1 MRRPSRTTM
10 FVIGGVAI
18 AAVLL
23 ASSWITVPFY
33 GVGPGPAREVT
44 PLISFEGPERHD
56 PAGKLIMTTVRVRHL
71 TPITALAAW
80 LDPEVTVAAESLIY
94 PPGLDPV
101 EESRISFS
109 QMDQSKIDATAVVL
123 GLLANYPDDHGAGAL
138 IESTS
143 ERCPADGHLFPGD
156 VVTAIDDEPIDSKAE
171 ASRIIARTPE
181 GTDLTFALD
190 VDGASEEAVFARER
204 CIEGDAGVFVGVVM
218 LDTFPFP
225 VQIASGDVGGPS
237 AGLMWAIG
245 LYELLTPGDLTQGRV
260 VAGTGTLG
268 LDGSVG
274 GIGSVVDKVLG
285 AEHAGANIF
294 LVPKANAQELAGID
308 TGSMEV
314 VPVATLDDAIGAL
327 EGTSPQG

>member
-1 MRRPSRTTM
+1 MSRLKR
-10 FVIGGVAI
+10 FFSGFVVALVIGLAF
-18 AAVLL
+18 LL
-23 ASSWITVPFY
+23 GWVQLPYYSL
-33 GVGPGPAREVT
+33 GPGPARDVE
-44 PLISFEGPERHD
+44 PLIHVSGHQEFPSPGE
-56 PAGKLIMTTVRVRHL
+56 LIMTTVRFHTVSVL
-71 TPITALAAW
+71 GALIAW
-80 LDPEVTVAAESLIY
+80 IDPYQAVVSEHVLY
-94 PPGLDPV
+94 PPG
-101 EESRISFS
+101 ESAEQETQRALS

-285 AEHAGANIF
+285 AEHAGANIY